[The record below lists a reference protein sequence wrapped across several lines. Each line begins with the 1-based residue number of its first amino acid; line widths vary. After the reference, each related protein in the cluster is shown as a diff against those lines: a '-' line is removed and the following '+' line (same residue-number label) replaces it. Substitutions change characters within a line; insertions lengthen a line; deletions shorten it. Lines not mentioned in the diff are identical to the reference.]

1 MSTAAAIE
9 VCTRSLAIMAE
20 GTLAD
25 FAQVIHPDA
34 INREAVAEPP
44 ACRTRGPAAYLA
56 SADWLRSAFADP
68 RWSIED
74 TAVTDDLVAL
84 RTTMSGRQV
93 GTFVTYDADGRPE
106 QAMPSRGRTFAVH
119 QTHWFRLADGL
130 IVEHWADRDDLGL
143 AVACGW
149 VPPSPAFLIRMA
161 MHLRRARRQ
170 SALGSVSR

>member
-1 MSTAAAIE
+1 MSTATAME

-34 INREAVAEPP
+34 INREADAEPP
-44 ACRTRGPAAYLA
+44 ACRTRGPAAFLA
-56 SADWLRSAFADP
+56 SANWLRSAFADLC
-68 RWSIED
+68 WSIED
-74 TAVTDDLVAL
+74 IAGSDDLVAM

-93 GTFVTYDADGRPE
+93 GTFVTYDADGHAT
-106 QAMPSRGRTFAVH
+106 QAMPSRGRSFAVH
-119 QTHWFRLADGL
+119 QTHWLRLADGL

-149 VPPSPAFLIRMA
+149 VPPSPAYLIRMA
-161 MHLRRARRQ
+161 VHLRRARRQ
-170 SALGSVSR
+170 PLIGGRT

>member
-1 MSTAAAIE
+1 MSTATAME

-34 INREAVAEPP
+34 INREADAEPP
-44 ACRTRGPAAYLA
+44 ACRTRGPAAFLA
-56 SADWLRSAFADP
+56 SANWLRSAFADLS
-68 RWSIED
+68 WSIED
-74 TAVTDDLVAL
+74 IAGSGDLVAM

-93 GTFVTYDADGRPE
+93 GTFVTYDADGHAA
-106 QAMPSRGRTFAVH
+106 QAMPSRGRSFAVH
-119 QTHWFRLADGL
+119 QTHWLRLADGL

-149 VPPSPAFLIRMA
+149 VPPSPAYLIRMA
-161 MHLRRARRQ
+161 VHLRRARRQ
-170 SALGSVSR
+170 PLIGGRT